1 MKTKV
6 VRLDENNID
15 EHVIS
20 KAGNILRQGGLVVF
34 PTETVYGLG
43 ANALD
48 KDAVK
53 KIFEAKGRPQ
63 DNPLIVH
70 ISKVKDIEKLVEEI
84 PPIAQKLMDK
94 FWPGPMTII
103 LKKKDII
110 PNETSA
116 GLDSI
121 GIRMPSNKIA
131 MELISMAGA
140 PIAAPSA
147 NLSGKPSPT
156 DLETCIEDLDG
167 RVNMILGGDNSEVGV
182 ESTVIDCT
190 INPPCIL
197 RPGGITLEML
207 KEVDSDIY
215 IDPAIMKK
223 PDKELRPKAP
233 GMKYRHYA
241 PKAPLK
247 IIKGDLN
254 KTIEKINEMVQNYID
269 AEKKVGIIATDET
282 IDNYK
287 KGEVVSIGSRKDLN
301 TIAHNLFYV
310 LRTFDEKNVDLILS
324 EAFEEKD
331 MGVAIMNRLKKSAG
345 YDIINLD

>member
-1 MKTKV
+1 METKV
-6 VRLDENNID
+6 IKLDENNID
-15 EHVIS
+15 EDVIS
-20 KAGNILRQGGLVVF
+20 QAGNVLRQGGLVAF

-53 KIFEAKGRPQ
+53 KIFVAKGRPQ
-63 DNPLIVH
+63 DNPLIAH
-70 ISKVKDIEKLVEEI
+70 IAHIEDIKNLVEDI
-84 PPIAQKLMDK
+84 SPIAQKLMDR

-131 MELISMAGA
+131 AKLISKAGV

-156 DLETCIEDLDG
+156 DVETCIEDLHGKVD
-167 RVNMILGGDNSEVGV
+167 VILGGEISEVGV

-190 INPPCIL
+190 VDEPCVL

-207 KEVDSDIY
+207 KEVDPNIY

-223 PDKELRPKAP
+223 PSKDLRPKAP

-247 IIKGDLN
+247 IVKGDLN
-254 KTIEKINEMVQNYID
+254 KTIEKINEIVQNYID
-269 AEKKVGIIATDET
+269 AKNRVGIIATDET
-282 IDNYK
+282 KDNYK
-287 KGEVVSIGSRKDLN
+287 QGEVVSIGSRKDLS

-310 LRTFDEKNVDLILS
+310 LRSFDEKNVDLILS
-324 EAFEEKD
+324 EAFDEKD